1 MISFLFFILYICT
14 IGEKAMMATSSVP
27 WQEAK
32 FRALA
37 RGKAMTPKCLTCHC
51 MLYHHAYKEKKK
63 RKKKDKESLFHF
75 SLKIIVEKALKVYHF
90 NLS

>member
-1 MISFLFFILYICT
+1 
-14 IGEKAMMATSSVP
+14 MATSSVP

-32 FRALA
+32 FCALA
-37 RGKAMTPKCLTCHC
+37 GGKAMTPKCLTCHC

-63 RKKKDKESLFHF
+63 KRKKKKKKGKRKPI
-75 SLKIIVEKALKVYHF
+75 SLKSIVEEAVKVCNF